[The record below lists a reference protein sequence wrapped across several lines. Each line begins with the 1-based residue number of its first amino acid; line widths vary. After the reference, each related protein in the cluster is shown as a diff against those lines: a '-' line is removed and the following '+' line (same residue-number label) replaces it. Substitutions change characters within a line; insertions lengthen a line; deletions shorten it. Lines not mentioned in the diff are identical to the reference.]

1 MVFFY
6 FLKGFLQ
13 QLQSMDQNASP
24 MANQRSN
31 KTLTIKKCPVILI
44 KTKLVDESF
53 MLISDIY
60 NSSGLE

>member
-6 FLKGFLQ
+6 FLKDFLK
-13 QLQSMDQNASP
+13 QLQSMDENASP

-31 KTLTIKKCPVILI
+31 KTITTKKCPVILI

-60 NSSGLE
+60 NPSGLK